1 LATSEIRVR
10 VATLDDLGDALA
22 VVGAKDVDEFGEPNA
37 DERILLANWRS
48 HRTDLARDVW
58 LAFGDG
64 RPAGYAHVLLY
75 GDTAE
80 VDDNS
85 GVHPDFRGRGIGSHL
100 LELAEERARKTG
112 ARSISGTAA
121 AVNPAGNALFKARGY
136 RLASGVL
143 RMEIDLA
150 EEPPPAEW
158 PMGIVCRPFHDEDER
173 PAHALVQD
181 GFSELWNHQ
190 RIPFEQWI
198 ESRRGRGRV
207 EDSTWLVAE
216 AGGDLAGALLAFDSW
231 ILELAVAPAWRRRGV
246 ALALLRQCFA
256 ELRRKGQKGAG
267 LEVEAENPTGAV
279 RLYER
284 AGMRQTRSY
293 NIYERAL

>member
-1 LATSEIRVR
+1 LPTSEITVR
-10 VATLDDLGDALA
+10 APSLDDLGDALA
-22 VVGAKDVDEFGEPNA
+22 VVEAKDVDEFGVPNA

-48 HRTDLARDVW
+48 DRTDLARDVW

-75 GDTAE
+75 GAKAE

-100 LELAEERARKTG
+100 LELAEGRARETG
-112 ARSISGTAA
+112 AHSISGTAA
-121 AVNPAGNALFKARGY
+121 GVNPAGNTLFEGRGY

-143 RMEIDLA
+143 RMETDLA

-158 PMGIVCRPFHDEDER
+158 PVGIVCRPFLDDDER
-173 PAHALVQD
+173 AAHALVQD
-181 GFSELWNHQ
+181 AFSELWNHQ
-190 RIPFEQWI
+190 RIPFERWI
-198 ESRRGRGRV
+198 DSRRRRSQA
-207 EDSTWLVAE
+207 EDPTWLVAE
-216 AGGDLAGALLAFDSW
+216 AGGELVGALLAFDNW
-231 ILELAVAPAWRRRGV
+231 ILELAVAPLWRRHGI

-256 ELRRKGQKGAG
+256 ELRRKGQSGAG

-293 NIYERAL
+293 NMYELGL